1 MQESTRAGAGPIP
14 KGFYPPNILR
24 HHGRC
29 SASSCSDSRRRFALS
44 TSNSAWSRSRSSRRL
59 LSARSVSSRR
69 PRSSPVSSLA
79 AREKRGAYLAA
90 RRRLE
95 RILTPLRVHLIAA
108 PGAAPGAHEP
118 RSAVSSSAPS
128 RSVLPR
134 ALRPGASTGYA
145 ARISSAP
152 TGRECG
158 PPETACSG
166 PLPRMGSI
174 AESFFCARTFAV
186 CFFLGRRPDALRCT
200 VSNKTTHHTA
210 VSGKQASREGI
221 DLGSCVSKRHPG
233 ILLEDVKRAVSRSAP
248 KPNFK
253 PQARVLRWA
262 FAEGR
267 LGVRGRYRG
276 RPYLPLGYPACHHA
290 KLRTTNMLERLFIG
304 VKRRT
309 RVVGLFPNEASA
321 STWRQQ
327 WC

>member
-1 MQESTRAGAGPIP
+1 MQESARAGAGPIP

-29 SASSCSDSRRRFALS
+29 SASSCSDSHRRFALS
-44 TSNSAWSRSRSSRRL
+44 ASNSAWSRSRSSRRL

-79 AREKRGAYLAA
+79 ARE
-90 RRRLE
+90 RRSLSSSSEALRADSHAS
-95 RILTPLRVHLIAA
+95 RVHLIAA

-134 ALRPGASTGYA
+134 ALRPGASAGYA

-186 CFFLGRRPDALRCT
+186 RFFLGRRPDALRRT

-221 DLGSCVSKRHPG
+221 DLGPCVSNRHPG

-248 KPNFK
+248 KPNSK
-253 PQARVLRWA
+253 PPARVLRWA

-276 RPYLPLGYPACHHA
+276 RPYLPLTYPLATPHA
-290 KLRTTNMLERLFIG
+290 TTRSYA
-304 VKRRT
+304 RRT
-309 RVVGLFPNEASA
+309 
-321 STWRQQ
+321 
-327 WC
+327 C